1 VGVLHPGS
9 AGTGSTAAIK
19 ADFVRAIGH
28 IRDWLQADPGWL
40 PADPGVARALAAPF
54 PYSSLAIPFRD
65 FPFGTCPR
73 LGSGGTSSNR
83 TDSQRGIRLFSAAG
97 RYNASGAHL
106 QDPAT
111 AAGDDEGYADDPGD
125 LPYEPPR
132 AVPGAVDPGPPD
144 DVTRLLAGGEP
155 GFEWP
160 VFSTLGVTAHPSF
173 GTGPIYRGRFRQLSL
188 IVLADQGSDD
198 DTFTARALSGETGQR
213 FQGFLTAAGLTRRY
227 LIIRAL
233 PVDTLDLTPATRLA
247 LADNPLIQA
256 LHRELL
262 RRLRAKNADVAALL
276 AMGPVA
282 RRLAPKV
289 APASLDVINLGAPGE
304 PGFGA
309 SWQAALTQ
317 LAGRRYP
324 RDLTTPTFTA
334 PATRGQLPR
343 IDLPYGT
350 VRWAG
355 TSGDRAVRPVDT
367 DLGEPSPDYL
377 KVFLP
382 AWAANLEPAPLTAAE
397 QLAAKELS

>member
-1 VGVLHPGS
+1 MTGVRGNPWEHDPGPPGPSGWAELFAATPNYRGLGQAVLGREAFRWQHGPMFFRGRLDGS
-9 AGTGSTAAIK
+9 ARVLVVG
-19 ADFVRAIGH
+19 
-28 IRDWLQADPGWL
+28 Q
-40 PADPGVARALAAPF
+40 
-54 PYSSLAIPFRD
+54 
-65 FPFGTCPR
+65 
-73 LGSGGTSSNR
+73 
-83 TDSQRGIRLFSAAG
+83 GIRLFSAAG

-106 QDPAT
+106 RDPAT

-132 AVPGAVDPGPPD
+132 AVPGAADPGPPD
-144 DVTRLLAGGEP
+144 DVARLLTGGEP
-155 GFEWP
+155 GFQWP

-233 PVDTLDLTPATRLA
+233 PVDTLDLTAAMRLA
-247 LADNPLIQA
+247 LADNPLVQA

-262 RRLRAKNADVAALL
+262 RRLGAKNADVAALL

-304 PGFGA
+304 PGFRA

-324 RDLTTPTFTA
+324 RDLTKPTFTA